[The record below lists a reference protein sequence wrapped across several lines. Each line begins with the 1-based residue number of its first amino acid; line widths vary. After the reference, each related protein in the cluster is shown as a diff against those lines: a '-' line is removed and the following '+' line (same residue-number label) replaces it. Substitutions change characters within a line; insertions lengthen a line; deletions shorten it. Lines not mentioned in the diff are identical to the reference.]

1 MSSSNWVE
9 LLEHCQPVSN
19 VSLVCRDGVVYSHKI
34 VLASVSDFVKTLLSD
49 IPTGDHVSVF
59 LPDFSFREVEKF
71 LENIL
76 LRRQNNHHG
85 LIEVF
90 KSSENS
96 VTEEIHVKC
105 EPKNF
110 DQEEVAIDS
119 ISHSDYLASSIV
131 DAESTSSNVRH
142 GEVEFDSQIAQLDT
156 SNVKIEASEYFMTE
170 QSPRDEE
177 SVMIKIKQKPKM
189 NSSGGRKTQY
199 PELSRRERKRIHNR
213 KWKARNPEV
222 ARQSNKAAKLRF
234 KKKRDMVW

>member
-1 MSSSNWVE
+1 MSSSNWSE
-9 LLEHCQPVSN
+9 LVQHCQPVSN
-19 VSLVCRDGVVYSHKI
+19 VSLVCRDGVVYTHKI
-34 VLASVSDFVKTLLSD
+34 VLASVSGFVKTLLSD

-59 LPDFSFREVEKF
+59 MPDFSFREIECF

-105 EPKNF
+105 EFKKFN
-110 DQEEVAIDS
+110 QEEVAIDC
-119 ISHSDYLASSIV
+119 HSDYLASNFV
-131 DAESTSSNVRH
+131 DAGATSSNVCR
-142 GEVEFDSQIAQLDT
+142 GEVEFDSQIAQQLDT

-199 PELSRRERKRIHNR
+199 PELSRRERKCIHNR
-213 KWKARNPEV
+213 KWKARNPET
-222 ARQSNKAAKLRF
+222 ARQSNKAAKLRL